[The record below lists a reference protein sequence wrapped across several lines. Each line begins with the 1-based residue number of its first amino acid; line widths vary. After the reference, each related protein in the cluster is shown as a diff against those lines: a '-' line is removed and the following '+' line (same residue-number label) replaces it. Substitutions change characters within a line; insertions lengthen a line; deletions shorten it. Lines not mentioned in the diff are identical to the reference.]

1 MKMEITVYAPCDG
14 CIEQLLCTEGQAVTA
29 GQALVLMRQS

>member
-14 CIEQLLCTEGQAVTA
+14 RIEQLLCTEGQAVTA
-29 GQALVLMRQS
+29 GQALVLMR